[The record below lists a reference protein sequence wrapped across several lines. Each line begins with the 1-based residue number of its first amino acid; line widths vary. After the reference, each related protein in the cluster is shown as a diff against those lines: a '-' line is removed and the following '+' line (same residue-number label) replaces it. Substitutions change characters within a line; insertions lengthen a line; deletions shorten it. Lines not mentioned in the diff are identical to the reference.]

1 MDGQFFF
8 LSFLVLFHLGTKS
21 EMFANCDMFQQLCN
35 EAIEFLYQ
43 KIELWYMYFSKDG
56 TKNHNYFNGDFF

>member
-21 EMFANCDMFQQLCN
+21 EMFANCDMFQQLCD
-35 EAIEFLYQ
+35 EAIEFLYA
-43 KIELWYMYFSKDG
+43 KIELWCMHFLKEFQGWDKKS
-56 TKNHNYFNGDFF
+56 